1 MRRASN
7 ARCRRE
13 MSFVRRR
20 FNALW
25 AAQAFG
31 GLGALVL
38 YASIVD
44 AIVVGN
50 LVGVDGLAGVA
61 AVLPMVVGA
70 QFVSRLV
77 FCGSGYLFAKY
88 QGQVEPDKARRVV
101 GLSLEAAAVV
111 GLAIFTVSCLGR
123 DLYLDAM
130 GISGAVREQA
140 VAYWRWIFV
149 YYAFFPVFRVL
160 WRLVYADGEM
170 VTTTVADV
178 FVPPT
183 NIILSIVFTKMT
195 GSAAGAAL
203 GLMAGDLTGVSIM
216 SIHLL
221 RKSNGVVPIWNFSW
235 RGLRELVSYA
245 LTDSVAK
252 LCQCGFLAV
261 VSKLVVM
268 TASAAFLPVVSLVAL
283 VQQLCDYL
291 DRVGDAYMPIAGMY
305 HGESNWPRLGELAR
319 YALSWSFA
327 IGVLLVVAV
336 ELLAPQI
343 VTLYGIPGGEVFDS
357 AVIALRLSGVVL
369 PLAAVLLFLCS
380 HYLVLDRI
388 RLSLATTVSFGFLLT
403 TGCTAALCFACGL
416 DAMWLGLPLG
426 AFLTLAALAVYCRVS
441 ARRYSLLLLPEGT
454 SAVFNRSF
462 VPEARQVV
470 RARGDGER
478 FLREQGVG
486 ADVVS
491 RIMLL
496 IEECS
501 MAVADAGRRTRTPL
515 VEVSLV
521 VDERAATLVLRDTG
535 VTRDITDTDAQAKS
549 LRDFVIAGLM
559 SSYESCRYLNTIG
572 CNRSVFSFRLSLG
585 RKVDPSYKR
594 RQA

>member
-1 MRRASN
+1 
-7 ARCRRE
+7 
-13 MSFVRRR
+13 MSFVRKR
-20 FNALW
+20 FNALF
-25 AAQAFG
+25 ACQAFG
-31 GLGALVL
+31 GLNALVG

-44 AIVVGN
+44 SIVVGN
-50 LVGVDGLAGVA
+50 LVGVDALAGIA
-61 AVLPMVVGA
+61 AVLPMAVGA
-70 QFVSRLV
+70 QFVARLV

-88 QGQVEPDKARRVV
+88 QGQVESDKARRVV
-101 GLSLEAAAVV
+101 GLSLEAALIV
-111 GLAIFTVSCLGR
+111 GLAIWAGACLGR
-123 DLYLDAM
+123 DLYLDVM

-149 YYAFFPVFRVL
+149 YYALFPVMMVL
-160 WRLVYADGEM
+160 WRLVYADGETI
-170 VTTTVADV
+170 TTTVADAFASPLIV
-178 FVPPT
+178 
-183 NIILSIVFTKMT
+183 ILSIVFTKIT
-195 GSAAGAAL
+195 GSVAGVAF
-203 GLMAGDLTGVSIM
+203 GLLVADLIGLAVM
-216 SIHLL
+216 STHCL

-252 LCQCGFLAV
+252 LCQCGCLAV

-268 TASAAFLPVVSLVAL
+268 TASAAFLPVVSMIML
-283 VQQLCDYL
+283 VQQLCDFL
-291 DRVGDAYMPIAGMY
+291 DRVGDAYMPVAGMY
-305 HGESNWPRLGELAR
+305 HGERNRPRLGELAR
-319 YALSWSFA
+319 YALSWS
-327 IGVLLVVAV
+327 GVISLLLVAIV

-343 VTLYGIPGGEVFDS
+343 VSLYGVPRGEVFDS
-357 AVIALRLSGVVL
+357 AVIALRLSGAVL
-369 PLAAVLLFLCS
+369 PFAAVLLFLCS
-380 HYLVLDRI
+380 HYLVLARI

-403 TGCTAALCFACGL
+403 TGCVAALCFACGL
-416 DAMWLGLPLG
+416 DAMWIGFPLG

-441 ARRYSLLLLPEGT
+441 ARQYSLLLLPKGDC
-454 SAVFNRSF
+454 AVFNRSF
-462 VPEARQVV
+462 VPEAQQVV

-501 MAVADAGRRTRTPL
+501 MAVADASRRTRHPL

-521 VDERAATLVLRDTG
+521 VDESSATLVLRDTG
-535 VTRDITDTDAQAKS
+535 VTRDVTDADAQVKN

-594 RQA
+594 RQS

>member
-1 MRRASN
+1 MNFAK
-7 ARCRRE
+7 
-13 MSFVRRR
+13 RR
-20 FNALW
+20 FNALF
-25 AAQAFG
+25 ACQAVG
-31 GLGALVL
+31 GLVSLFV

-44 AIVVGN
+44 SIIVGN
-50 LVGVDGLAGVA
+50 LVGVDALAGVA
-61 AVLPMVVGA
+61 AVLPMVVGV

-88 QGQVEPDKARRVV
+88 QGQLDPDKARRVV
-101 GLSLEAAAVV
+101 GLALEAALVV
-111 GLAIFTVSCLGR
+111 GLAVFTVSYLGR

-149 YYAFFPVFRVL
+149 YYAFFPAFRTL
-160 WRLVYADGEM
+160 WWLVYADGET
-170 VTTTVADV
+170 VTTTVADMLT
-178 FVPPT
+178 PPLL
-183 NIILSIVFTKMT
+183 IILSIVFTKMT
-195 GSAAGAAL
+195 GTAAGAAL
-203 GLMAGDLTGVSIM
+203 GLMVGDLVGVSVM
-216 SIHLL
+216 STHFL

-235 RGLRELVSYA
+235 RELRELVSYA

-252 LCQCGFLAV
+252 LCQCGCLAV

-268 TASAAFLPVVSLVAL
+268 TASAAFLPVVSMVAL
-283 VQQLCDYL
+283 VQQLCDFL
-291 DRVGDAYMPIAGMY
+291 DHVGDAYMPVAGMY
-305 HGESNWPRLGELAR
+305 HGERNRPRLGELAR
-319 YALSWSFA
+319 YALSWSFVG
-327 IGVLLVVAV
+327 GVLLVALV
-336 ELLAPQI
+336 ELLAPR
-343 VTLYGIPGGEVFDS
+343 VVSLYGIPKGEVFDG
-357 AVIALRLSGVVL
+357 AVIALRLSGAVL
-369 PLAAVLLFLCS
+369 PFAAVLLFFCS
-380 HYLVLDRI
+380 HYLVLARI

-403 TGCTAALCFACGL
+403 TGCTAALCFACGF
-416 DAMWLGLPLG
+416 DAMWTGFPLG

-441 ARRYSLLLLPEGT
+441 ARRYSLLLLPKGA
-454 SAVFNRSF
+454 SAVFNCSF
-462 VPEARQVV
+462 VPNAQQVV
-470 RARGDGER
+470 RARSAGEQ

-501 MAVADAGRRTRTPL
+501 MAVAEAIRQTRHPL

-521 VDERAATLVLRDTG
+521 VDEKAATLILRDTG
-535 VTRDITDTDAQAKS
+535 VTRDVTDTEAQVKS